1 MGIGKNASYT
11 VLAMKALIIHG
22 HFYQPPRE
30 NPWTGVVDPEPS
42 ALPFHDWN
50 ERVHAECYLPN
61 SAARIVVVN
70 TAEARIVNNYSRIS
84 FDFGPTL
91 LSWLERNHAETY
103 SRIIAA
109 DAESVLEHDGH
120 GNAIAQAYSHAI
132 LPLCNER
139 DRRTQVR
146 WGVADFRHRF
156 GREPESMWLPE
167 TASNDA
173 VLDLLIEEGLK
184 FVVLA
189 PQQAKRIHSR
199 TGIPAR
205 PKPTLESSVR
215 LGQTGKSVLQTDAW
229 QDVSDGAIDTSIA
242 YHYFHRDESNRS
254 IAVFFYDQELAHGI
268 AFEQALASSSSLLDR
283 FAQRAIGV
291 GSMVNVATDGESY
304 GHHHKFGDLC
314 LAYVVSGEAQA
325 RGFSLVNYGEYL
337 ARFPPQTEVE
347 IDNGPNGEGTSWSC
361 VHGVSRWIRGCNCHT
376 GGDPAWNQ
384 CWRGPLRA
392 ALDYLRDQAAD
403 CFEQTR
409 GDLFADPWAARDD
422 AISLVLDQFESRES
436 FLRSHAPRDLSLEGQ
451 QRALLFLELQR
462 NTLLM
467 YTSCGWFFSDI
478 SGIEPIQILKYACR
492 AIEIMNE
499 LGLASPRARF
509 LEILSEARSNR
520 PELGNGA
527 DIYRKFVEPSNPFFK
542 TGSEELTGTRA

>member
-1 MGIGKNASYT
+1 
-11 VLAMKALIIHG
+11 MKALIIHG

-30 NPWTGVVDPEPS
+30 NPWTGVVDQEPD

-50 ERVHAECYLPN
+50 ERIHAECYQPN
-61 SAARIVVVN
+61 SAAHIVDVK
-70 TAEARIVNNYSRIS
+70 TGEARIVNNYSRIS

-109 DAESVLEHDGH
+109 DAESVLEHDDH
-120 GNAIAQAYSHAI
+120 GNAIAQGYNHAI

-167 TASNDA
+167 TACNDE

-184 FVVLA
+184 FVILA
-189 PQQAKRIHSR
+189 PQQAKRIRNRTGIPGR
-199 TGIPAR
+199 TGIPAC
-205 PKPTLESSVR
+205 PGQTGESNAPE
-215 LGQTGKSVLQTDAW
+215 GQTGKSVLHSQIAESNDW
-229 QDVSDGAIDTSIA
+229 QDVHNGVIDTGIA
-242 YHYFHRDESNRS
+242 YRYFHRDDSGRS

-268 AFEQALASSSSLLDR
+268 AFEQALASSSSLVDR
-283 FAQRAIGV
+283 FAQRAVGA

-314 LAYVVSGEAQA
+314 LAHVVSGEAQA
-325 RGFSLVNYGEYL
+325 RDFSLMNYGEYL
-337 ARFPPQTEVE
+337 AKFPPQLEVE
-347 IDNGPNGEGTSWSC
+347 IDNGPDGEGTSWSC
-361 VHGVSRWIRGCNCHT
+361 VHGVSRWIRDCGCHT
-376 GGDPAWNQ
+376 GGDPACNQ
-384 CWRGPLRA
+384 SWRGPLRA

-409 GDLFADPWAARDD
+409 GDLFADPWTARDD

-436 FLRSHAPRDLSLEGQ
+436 FIRSHAPRDLSLEEQ

-492 AIEIMNE
+492 AIEIMNQ

-520 PELGNGA
+520 PGFGNGA
-527 DIYRKFVEPSNPFFK
+527 DIYRKFVEPSNPFFT
-542 TGSEELTGTRA
+542 TGSEELAGTRA